1 MGEKEEVR
9 EKGVLGCD
17 DDLLNISLLRRVVK
31 IEGHQEMRTV
41 GGINEIEEVE
51 LGSQIRWGQTVTHLR
66 ERPCGRSSF
75 PKGGGVSLGPAGPG
89 WTQCPGPLEEQ
100 FCHQLRTECWVV
112 LG

>member
-41 GGINEIEEVE
+41 GGIE
-51 LGSQIRWGQTVTHLR
+51 RVTWKLTLLYV
-66 ERPCGRSSF
+66 
-75 PKGGGVSLGPAGPG
+75 K
-89 WTQCPGPLEEQ
+89 
-100 FCHQLRTECWVV
+100 
-112 LG
+112 